1 MMDGC
6 VCECL
11 CRFFQMIHMICESRV
26 DINIHSECGS
36 KCKTENTLTHVVCN
50 GYLLLMGMHNCQ
62 PVLYECKVCFQGRK
76 DQHTHSQVLAYQIQ
90 STAFSTSSVFF
101 YKQ

>member
-1 MMDGC
+1 MDVC

-11 CRFFQMIHMICESRV
+11 CRFFEMIHMICESRV
-26 DINIHSECGS
+26 DINIHSECRFKVQNREHIDTCGVQWIS
-36 KCKTENTLTHVVCN
+36 SLD
-50 GYLLLMGMHNCQ
+50 GIHNCQ
-62 PVLYECKVCFQGRK
+62 PVSYQCKVCFQGRK